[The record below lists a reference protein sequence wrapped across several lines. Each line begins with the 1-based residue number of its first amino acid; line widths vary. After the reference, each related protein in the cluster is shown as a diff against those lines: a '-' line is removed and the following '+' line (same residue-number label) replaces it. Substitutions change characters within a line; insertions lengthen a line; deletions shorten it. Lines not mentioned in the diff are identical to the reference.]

1 MSGSSTEAIPQEASG
16 MEALEAVPGVPTG
29 LSQEV
34 GTVTS
39 AVAPPASAPGDT
51 WPGGEGAAS

>member
-1 MSGSSTEAIPQEASG
+1 
-16 MEALEAVPGVPTG
+16 MEALEAVPGVPTD

-39 AVAPPASAPGDT
+39 ADGSSSIC
-51 WPGGEGAAS
+51 PGGHLARRCRSRILIYTPHFPKVGKS